1 MEKAERRWLYI
12 LIAVFVIVNVVTLSS
27 LIPWQT
33 WQIWQKPDPS
43 QVVNV
48 AYDNYVISMD
58 TPVEIKKGEYVQF
71 SATSADVTYGF
82 GVFRKDNS
90 MIFQMQVMPGIQNK
104 ITWKFDETGWF
115 DVRSTE
121 YSGPRHSE
129 MHLVDAIHVVE

>member
-33 WQIWQKPDPS
+33 WQLWQKPDPS

-48 AYDNYVISMD
+48 AYDNYIITMD
-58 TPVEIKKGEYVQF
+58 TPVEIKMGEYVQF

-90 MIFQMQVMPGIQNK
+90 MVFQMQVLPGREQQ
-104 ITWKFDETGWF
+104 
-115 DVRSTE
+115 
-121 YSGPRHSE
+121 H
-129 MHLVDAIHVVE
+129 HLEV

>member
-12 LIAVFVIVNVVTLSS
+12 LIAVFVVVNVVTLSS

-48 AYDNYVISMD
+48 AYDNYVITMD
-58 TPVEIKKGEYVQF
+58 NPVEIKKGEYVQF

-90 MIFQMQVMPGIQNK
+90 MVFQMQVLPGKTNTI
-104 ITWKFDETGWF
+104 IWKFYESGLY

-121 YSGPRHSE
+121 YSGPKHSD
-129 MHLVDAIHVVE
+129 MVVRDAIEVK

>member
-12 LIAVFVIVNVVTLSS
+12 LIAVFVLVNVVTLSS

-33 WQIWQKPDPS
+33 WQLWQKPVPS
-43 QVVNV
+43 QVVNIT
-48 AYDNYVISMD
+48 YDNYVITMD
-58 TPVEIKKGEYVQF
+58 TPVEIKAGEYVQF

-90 MIFQMQVMPGIQNK
+90 MVFQMQVLPGRTNK
-104 ITWKFDETGWF
+104 ITWKFDEPGMY

-121 YSGPRHSE
+121 YSGPKHSD
-129 MHLVDAIHVVE
+129 MVVRDAIKVK

>member
-1 MEKAERRWLYI
+1 MEKAEKRWLYF
-12 LIAVFVIVNVVTLSS
+12 LIAVFVIVNIVTLSS

-33 WQIWQKPDPS
+33 WQIWQKPAPS

-48 AYDNYVISMD
+48 TYDNYIITMD
-58 TPVEIKKGEYVQF
+58 TPVQIKAGEYVQF

-90 MIFQMQVMPGIQNK
+90 MVFQMQVLPGRTNN
-104 ITWKFDETGWF
+104 ITWKFDETGMF

-121 YSGPRHSE
+121 YSGPKHSD
-129 MHLVDAIHVVE
+129 MVVRDALEVK

>member
-1 MEKAERRWLYI
+1 MEKAERRWFYI
-12 LIAVFVIVNVVTLSS
+12 LIAVFVIVNAVTLSS

-33 WQIWQKPDPS
+33 WQLWQKPTPS

-48 AYDNYVISMD
+48 AYDNYVITMD
-58 TPVEIKKGEYVQF
+58 TPAEIKAGEYVQF

-82 GVFRKDNS
+82 GVFRKDHS
-90 MIFQMQVMPGIQNK
+90 MVFQMQVLPGRANV
-104 ITWKFDETGWF
+104 ITWKFDETGMY

-129 MHLVDAIHVVE
+129 MFVPDAIEVK